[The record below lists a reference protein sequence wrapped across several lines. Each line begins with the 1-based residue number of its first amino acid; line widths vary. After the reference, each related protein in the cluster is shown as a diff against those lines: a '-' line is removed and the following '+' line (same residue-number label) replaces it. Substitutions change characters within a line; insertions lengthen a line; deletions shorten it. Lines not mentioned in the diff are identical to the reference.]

1 MSQEII
7 CSGAL
12 FYSLKTQR
20 FLLLHRTQSKQK
32 HVWGLVG
39 GTNGKNEAPWPAL
52 QREIHEEV
60 GELPDII
67 KTIPL
72 ETFISTDEKFSLDIG
87 FLSETVK
94 GVLSRQEK
102 LPHIIQGLLDNIMA
116 PSPTQAEDGTDV
128 YYSKFDAPLLS
139 ELVDMAEDIK
149 DDNQTEIAFESDL
162 ELETDPTEISEWKDK
177 DDEDKDKD

>member
-1 MSQEII
+1 
-7 CSGAL
+7 
-12 FYSLKTQR
+12 
-20 FLLLHRTQSKQK
+20 
-32 HVWGLVG
+32 
-39 GTNGKNEAPWPAL
+39 
-52 QREIHEEV
+52 
-60 GELPDII
+60 
-67 KTIPL
+67 
-72 ETFISTDEKFSLDIG
+72 
-87 FLSETVK
+87 
-94 GVLSRQEK
+94 
-102 LPHIIQGLLDNIMA
+102 MA